1 MTPLWR
7 HSDVSV
13 TLLFDSAHTIS
24 YTSSMK
30 IKPVYAYLSSLDLK
44 QLTDV
49 PSTTY
54 CGRQTIP
61 MDELVCLRRV
71 CLCDPTSN
79 NELWRRSTD
88 SNIAGRL
95 RRRFPSCVSCQRI
108 WDICRWLLLLSKPP
122 ELPDVSRRRRE
133 MLSHRCLVYP
143 YICWRKIHNAH
154 FTPSG
159 N

>member
-88 SNIAGRL
+88 SIIAGRL

-108 WDICRWLLLLSKPP
+108 WDIGRWLFTSRASRRFTSAARN
-122 ELPDVSRRRRE
+122 VSR
-133 MLSHRCLVYP
+133 RCLVYP

-154 FTPSG
+154 LTPSG